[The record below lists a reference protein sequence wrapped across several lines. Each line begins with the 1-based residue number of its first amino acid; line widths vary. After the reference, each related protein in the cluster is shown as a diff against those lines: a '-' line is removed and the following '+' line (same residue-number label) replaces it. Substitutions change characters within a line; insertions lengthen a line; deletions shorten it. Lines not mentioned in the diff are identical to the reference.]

1 MTASLTPMINVY
13 SVQMKKNGIL
23 DSNNQIDIDKFENE
37 SNEFFRLV
45 PTINIPLGNV
55 SIPITKKD
63 VDKFITELFS
73 KGDAEEVIYL
83 PCHN

>member
-1 MTASLTPMINVY
+1 MTASLTPMFNVY
-13 SVQMKKNGIL
+13 SAQMNKSGIL
-23 DSNNQIDIDKFENE
+23 DSDNRVNINKFENE

-45 PTINIPLGNV
+45 PTINIPMGNT

-73 KGDAEEVIYL
+73 KGDVEEVIYL
-83 PCHN
+83 PCCN